1 MVVIVVVLVIIAGAI
16 LYAVN
21 SLLGDKFSVDYEVDY
36 SGKVI
41 VVGAGASGLTA
52 AYILERQGVEVQV
65 IEAQD
70 VYGGRMR
77 EATDFADF
85 PIDLGAE
92 WIHEDPSV
100 LTQIVQDDT
109 VTVDVETIVY
119 NPRDVYEPKISALVQ
134 ADAGA
139 YSAF

>member
-119 NPRDVYEPKISALVQ
+119 NPRDVYEREGSALVQ